1 MPVTGATT
9 RNDYVATNGQNVFN
23 YTFQILL
30 RSDLKVLKN
39 GTALTLSSDYTVA
52 IIGQSGGSVTL
63 NIPASAGDNIS
74 LLLAMPIDRTTEYQ
88 NAGDFLA
95 SDVNGDFDKAYVAMN
110 QLQTDIRRA
119 IGLLDRDPSVS
130 LQLPLK
136 AARANKFLKF
146 DAGGNVSVSEGISSD
161 TTSNVTV
168 RQYGAV
174 GDGTTDDSAAFTLAA
189 NAVNA
194 SGGGDLHIPASSGNY
209 LIKNNVTVQSTVN
222 LVFTGGKVE
231 IPSSSPAILT
241 INGGVAS
248 ASFHRELFVVDSAT
262 ASASK
267 IKIRSESDNTQV
279 SPYVTEMS
287 AFWFSGTSIGGKI
300 NKAFQA
306 GGTRTTC
313 RIPAGQHVMSETI
326 VMSETTYGSNLVLRG
341 ESQIACSLEITGGA
355 SIVGIDASGGDECL
369 IEGVR
374 VLESTGSRTCVGL
387 LVGGTSLVVSNSWFS
402 NTKYGILANSGAGMH
417 LDGTYVEACDYGCMI
432 ASNFADYSI
441 SGMNNPASVLNYR
454 FDRLYVFN
462 CGASNNIDKTGLR
475 IDGSYFEVNTS
486 NTTGAFTVGETV
498 TGDSSGET
506 FEVVSSTTDRIIAKT
521 LSGTFIFNESMT
533 GGTSGATAQYQS
545 INNNDIRDIQLSAF
559 ETKQSD
565 RHGASIND
573 CSTISINGNFAGSG
587 TDASSTA
594 AGCFVGDNVA
604 QITFNGCGFFD
615 TASSGADSYGLQV
628 NGANSRVVAT
638 GCTFTND
645 QGTNQDYGIR
655 RQAGTVQVTGSILNG
670 NNTANTLG
678 TVTLT
683 GCIEV

>member
-1 MPVTGATT
+1 MPTKLITKYSTTGGTSPSSSDLEVGELAVNLTDKKLFTKDNNDTVFQINDQTNDYSVTTYGAKGDGSTNDATAFTTGASA
-9 RNDYVATNGQNVFN
+9 VAT
-23 YTFQILL
+23 
-30 RSDLKVLKN
+30 
-39 GTALTLSSDYTVA
+39 
-52 IIGQSGGSVTL
+52 
-63 NIPASAGDNIS
+63 
-74 LLLAMPIDRTTEYQ
+74 
-88 NAGDFLA
+88 
-95 SDVNGDFDKAYVAMN
+95 
-110 QLQTDIRRA
+110 
-119 IGLLDRDPSVS
+119 
-130 LQLPLK
+130 
-136 AARANKFLKF
+136 
-146 DAGGNVSVSEGISSD
+146 AGGGN
-161 TTSNVTV
+161 
-168 RQYGAV
+168 
-174 GDGTTDDSAAFTLAA
+174 
-189 NAVNA
+189 
-194 SGGGDLHIPASSGNY
+194 LHIPASVGNY
-209 LIKNNVTVQSTVN
+209 IISSDVTIPASVT
-222 LVFTGGKVE
+222 LVFNGGKIEV
-231 IPSSSPAILT
+231 PTSASATLT

-267 IKIRSESDNTQV
+267 IKIRSASDNTQI

-341 ESQIACSLEITGGA
+341 ESQIACSLEITGGS
-355 SIVGIDASGGDECL
+355 SIVGIDASDGDECL

-374 VLESTGSRTCVGL
+374 VLEATGSRTCVGL
-387 LVGGTSLVVSNSWFS
+387 LVGGTSLVVANSWFS

-462 CGASNNIDKTGLR
+462 CGASNNIDTTGLR
-475 IDGSYFEVNTS
+475 IDGSYFEVNTA

-498 TGDSSGET
+498 TGDSSGAT

-521 LSGTFIFNESMT
+521 LSGTFIFNESIT
-533 GGTSGATAQYQS
+533 GGTSGATANYQS
-545 INNNDIRDIQLSAF
+545 VNNNDIRDIQFSAF

-587 TDASSTA
+587 TDATSTA

-628 NGANSRVVAT
+628 NGTNSRVAAT

-670 NNTANTLG
+670 NNTANTTGL
-678 TVTLT
+678 VTLT
-683 GCIEV
+683 GCIES